1 MTRDTLILDAQAISV
16 HLAEIP
22 VLNTVMA
29 FIGAPFF
36 LYILLKGAAR

>member
-1 MTRDTLILDAQAISV
+1 MTRDTAVLDAQAISV
-16 HLAEIP
+16 RLGKNP